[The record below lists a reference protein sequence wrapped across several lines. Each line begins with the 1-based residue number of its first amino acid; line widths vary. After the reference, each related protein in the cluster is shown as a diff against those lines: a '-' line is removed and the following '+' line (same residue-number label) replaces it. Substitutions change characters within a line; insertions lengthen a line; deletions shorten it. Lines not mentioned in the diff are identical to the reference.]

1 MLKLVVPLD
10 RVSLKVY
17 GGDVDHGC
25 IRSLVEAKISFS
37 VRDPP
42 GWVSIFPSKEVHPHA
57 WVLLLTSQ
65 EHRSA
70 YGAGG
75 NKRRKK
81 DNSGSDLQL
90 EGCGIW
96 LLLGSTTGGKDG
108 NDSSVLR
115 LNGCPRVASCSGNK
129 GVGCGCNK
137 EGGSSSNRGRWQ
149 RQQQEAAATTEKKA
163 ATATEEDGR
172 HSNRRRWQRQQQE
185 DDSGSN

>member
-37 VRDPP
+37 AQDPP

-108 NDSSVLR
+108 NDIVTEEDD
-115 LNGCPRVASCSGNK
+115 NGNNRKQQQQPR
-129 GVGCGCNK
+129 
-137 EGGSSSNRGRWQ
+137 RRQ
-149 RQQQEAAATTEKKA
+149 RQQPKKMA
-163 ATATEEDGR
+163 ETATEEDGSGSNR
-172 HSNRRRWQRQQQE
+172 KMTAVATEEDSSGSNRRRWQRQ
-185 DDSGSN
+185 

>member
-37 VRDPP
+37 ARDPP

-90 EGCGIW
+90 EGCG
-96 LLLGSTTGGKDG
+96 L
-108 NDSSVLR
+108 
-115 LNGCPRVASCSGNK
+115 RVAAVTRVLVVAVTRRVAAVVTEEDDNGN
-129 GVGCGCNK
+129 
-137 EGGSSSNRGRWQ
+137 NRKQQQQPRRRQ
-149 RQQQEAAATTEKKA
+149 RQQPKKMA
-163 ATATEEDGR
+163 ETATEEDGSGSNR
-172 HSNRRRWQRQQQE
+172 KMTAVATEEDSSGSNRRRWQRQ
-185 DDSGSN
+185 